1 NSVAEFDD
9 ALDRYFIETEAF
21 RGLAGDKA
29 DIIAGD
35 KGTGKT
41 ALYKVFA
48 KRYTGVPS
56 LKQVEVVPGFNPV
69 GNPVFQRLA
78 QVEALSEGQYI
89 TVWKSY
95 FLSLAGN
102 WLLQLYGA
110 DVGTE
115 TSKLDTLLQ
124 RAGLRSQDD
133 SAETVFS
140 KIISLLSR
148 FAKPKSVQ
156 MGFTFSEAGI
166 PVVTPKVEFG
176 AGEQGQ
182 EKQEIAHEEGFT
194 VLNRALDEVDLT
206 VWLALDRLDEAFQGF
221 PNVETPAL
229 RALFRTYL
237 DLLAYPRVRLKLFVR
252 NDVFRKVVQGGFVN
266 LTHINARKMV
276 IVWEEDDLLNLFAR
290 RVRDSSEFLQVTEL
304 TRKSDREIFDRIF
317 PDQVVPGGGRPK
329 TWNWMMSRIRDGNGI
344 KPPRNL
350 IDLIVEA
357 RQAQLRSEDRS
368 PREQSP
374 ELPIIEGDAIR
385 RAQRA
390 LSERRVQDTLFAEA
404 SDLAPT
410 IEKFRDGKAEHSV
423 KSLSELLGLPEQS
436 VRAAIKP
443 LLEIGFL
450 EEVGSSFKVPMLYR
464 DGLNI
469 TQGKAFGSGETEEE
483 E

>member
-1 NSVAEFDD
+1 
-9 ALDRYFIETEAF
+9 
-21 RGLAGDKA
+21 
-29 DIIAGD
+29 
-35 KGTGKT
+35 
-41 ALYKVFA
+41 
-48 KRYTGVPS
+48 
-56 LKQVEVVPGFNPV
+56 
-69 GNPVFQRLA
+69 
-78 QVEALSEGQYI
+78 
-89 TVWKSY
+89 
-95 FLSLAGN
+95 
-102 WLLQLYGA
+102 
-110 DVGTE
+110 
-115 TSKLDTLLQ
+115 
-124 RAGLRSQDD
+124 
-133 SAETVFS
+133 
-140 KIISLLSR
+140 
-148 FAKPKSVQ
+148 
-156 MGFTFSEAGI
+156 M
-166 PVVTPKVEFG
+166 
-176 AGEQGQ
+176 
-182 EKQEIAHEEGFT
+182 
-194 VLNRALDEVDLT
+194 
-206 VWLALDRLDEAFQGF
+206 
-221 PNVETPAL
+221 
-229 RALFRTYL
+229 
-237 DLLAYPRVRLKLFVR
+237 
-252 NDVFRKVVQGGFVN
+252 FRKVVQGGFVN